1 MQNHR
6 EAILAGTWYPAD
18 PAVLARDVDGY
29 IAGAERSAGNPRLEA
44 IIAPHAGYRFS
55 GPVAGS
61 AYAEVAAIARRISR
75 VVLVGP
81 SHRHAFEGI
90 AVPTADAFVSPL
102 GAVPLD
108 ASGIRDV
115 LRLPQVSAL
124 DEAHAREHSLEIHLP
139 FLQRALDDFTLVPLV
154 VGRARPGAV
163 AEVLANLWGGS
174 ETLIVIS
181 TDLSHYLDYESCRRL
196 DARTSQAI
204 VSGNIE
210 AIGDDQACGR
220 GGIKGLLTLLAG
232 SGARIDLLDLRNS
245 GDTQGA
251 RDRVV
256 GYGSWTVTEPDGGLA
271 DRRMTALGHGR
282 LMLGIARAAI
292 RQGLDGGKTPS
303 IAWDRVPPAL
313 REDGAAF
320 VTINLRGR
328 LRGCIGSLVAH
339 RPLAA
344 GRRHRA
350 ERLEGCLQGSPL
362 QPADAGGVPG
372 LRDRDIPALVAHPLP
387 VPRRGRPHRPA
398 APRSGRP
405 DPAGRRQARPVP
417 AERVGRHRRSG
428 RLRAALE
435 AEGRMGA
442 RLLVRRHQGDPLHDR
457 EDFGRQHPHLCRRLG
472 WIAVQAAADRGH
484 QHRRTEGLGDVG
496 VGAQAVGALAVAL
509 RTQGPTARSG
519 ERRPCADRR
528 AAPGRR
534 RSR

>member
-1 MQNHR
+1 MQNPR
-6 EAILAGTWYPAD
+6 QPILAGTWYPAD
-18 PAVLARDVDGY
+18 PGVLAKDVDGY
-29 IAGAERSAGNPRLEA
+29 IAGTVRAAGNPRLKA

-61 AYAEVAAIARRISR
+61 AYAEVAAIARRIRR

-108 ASGIRDV
+108 TAAIRDV

-139 FLQRALDDFTLVPLV
+139 FLQRALGDFTLVPLV

-220 GGIKGLLTLLAG
+220 GGIKGLLSLLAG

-256 GYGSWTVTEPDGGLA
+256 GYGSWTVTEPEGGLA

-292 RQGLDGGKTPS
+292 RQGLDGGKSPN
-303 IAWDRVPPAL
+303 IAWDRVPEAL
-313 REDGAAF
+313 KEDGAAF

-339 RPLAA
+339 RPLADDIA
-344 GRRHRA
+344 QNAWKAAFKDPRF
-350 ERLEGCLQGSPL
+350 SPL
-362 QPADAGGVPG
+362 TREEFGACEVEISLLSPHTPFPFRDEADLIARLRPG
-372 LRDRDIPALVAHPLP
+372 RDGLTLQEGDKRALFLP
-387 VPRRGRPHRPA
+387 SVWEGI
-398 APRSGRP
+398 P
-405 DPAGRRQARPVP
+405 DPAVFVQRLKQKAGWAPDYWSERIRATRFTTEKISAAGIRAF
-417 AERVGRHRRSG
+417 AE
-428 RLRAALE
+428 A
-435 AEGRMGA
+435 
-442 RLLVRRHQGDPLHDR
+442 
-457 EDFGRQHPHLCRRLG
+457 
-472 WIAVQAAADRGH
+472 
-484 QHRRTEGLGDVG
+484 
-496 VGAQAVGALAVAL
+496 
-509 RTQGPTARSG
+509 
-519 ERRPCADRR
+519 
-528 AAPGRR
+528 
-534 RSR
+534 

>member
-29 IAGAERSAGNPRLEA
+29 IAGAERSAGNPRLKA

-61 AYAEVAAIARRISR
+61 AYAEVAAIAARITR

-108 ASGIRDV
+108 APGIRDV
-115 LRLPQVSAL
+115 LRLPQVAAL

-139 FLQRALDDFTLVPLV
+139 FLQRALGDFSLVPLV
-154 VGRARPGAV
+154 VGRVQPGAV
-163 AEVLANLWGGS
+163 AEVLANLWGGP

-204 VSGNIE
+204 VSGNVE

-256 GYGSWTVTEPDGGLA
+256 GYGSWTVSEPDGGLA

-292 RQGLDGGKTPS
+292 RQGLDGGKRPS
-303 IAWDRVPPAL
+303 IAWDRVPSAL

-339 RPLAA
+339 RPLADDIA
-344 GRRHRA
+344 QNAWKAAFKDPRF
-350 ERLEGCLQGSPL
+350 SPL
-362 QPADAGGVPG
+362 TREEFQACEIEISLLSPHTPFPFRDEADLIA
-372 LRDRDIPALVAHPLP
+372 
-387 VPRRGRPHRPA
+387 
-398 APRSGRP
+398 
-405 DPAGRRQARPVP
+405 
-417 AERVGRHRRSG
+417 
-428 RLRAALE
+428 RLRPGRDGLTLQ
-435 AEGRMGA
+435 EG
-442 RLLVRRHQGDPLHDR
+442 
-457 EDFGRQHPHLCRRLG
+457 
-472 WIAVQAAADRGH
+472 
-484 QHRRTEGLGDVG
+484 
-496 VGAQAVGALAVAL
+496 
-509 RTQGPTARSG
+509 
-519 ERRPCADRR
+519 DRR
-528 AAPGRR
+528 ALFLPSVWDGIADPAVFVQRLKQKAGWAPDYWSDGIRATR
-534 RSR
+534 FTTEKISAASIRAFAGA